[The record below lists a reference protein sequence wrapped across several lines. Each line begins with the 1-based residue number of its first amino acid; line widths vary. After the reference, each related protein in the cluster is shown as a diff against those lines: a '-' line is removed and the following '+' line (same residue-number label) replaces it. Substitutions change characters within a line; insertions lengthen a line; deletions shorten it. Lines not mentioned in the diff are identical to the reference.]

1 MFPWDFFGL
10 FGFTFIPIL
19 WLLSLILVVWAIIDI
34 VEHKEFTDIEKL
46 IWVLVVVFLNIIGV
60 IIYYFAGRTKAID
73 LEKIMSEVAPKTQY
87 CPYCGRRLPEGVNYY
102 YCPYCGMGIKNEV
115 KNKK

>member
-1 MFPWDFFGL
+1 
-10 FGFTFIPIL
+10 
-19 WLLSLILVVWAIIDI
+19 
-34 VEHKEFTDIEKL
+34 
-46 IWVLVVVFLNIIGV
+46 
-60 IIYYFAGRTKAID
+60 
-73 LEKIMSEVAPKTQY
+73 MSEVAPKTQY